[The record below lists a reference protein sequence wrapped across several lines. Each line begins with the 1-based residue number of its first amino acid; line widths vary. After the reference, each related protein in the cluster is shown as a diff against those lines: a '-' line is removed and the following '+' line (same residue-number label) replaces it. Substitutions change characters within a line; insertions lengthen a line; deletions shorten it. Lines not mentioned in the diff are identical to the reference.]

1 MFLSEA
7 SPSKGSTKNP
17 KRVGRGP
24 GSGHGKTACRG
35 EKGQRSRSGH
45 SLMAGFEG
53 GQMPLKRRV
62 PKRGFKNPF
71 RVEYQVVNL
80 ETLARFDAGT
90 ALDPKALRRAGVIAS
105 ADQPV
110 KVLGRGKLDRALD
123 ITADAFSASAREA
136 IEKAGGKAQT
146 RQP

>member
-7 SPSKGSTKNP
+7 SPSKGSTKKP

-24 GSGHGKTACRG
+24 GSGHGKTACKG

-62 PKRGFKNPF
+62 PKRGFKIPS
-71 RVEYQVVNL
+71 RVEFQVVNL
-80 ETLARFDAGT
+80 EALSRFSAGAAVDA
-90 ALDPKALRRAGVIAS
+90 KALHRARLIAS
-105 ADQPV
+105 ADRPV
-110 KVLGRGKLDRALD
+110 KVLGRGAVDRALEV
-123 ITADAFSASAREA
+123 TVDAFSASAREA

>member
-1 MFLSEA
+1 MFLSEI
-7 SPSKGSTKNP
+7 SPAKGSTKNP

-62 PKRGFKNPF
+62 PKRGFKNIF

-80 ETLARFDAGT
+80 ESLARFDAG
-90 ALDPKALRRAGVIAS
+90 AEVDAKALAGARLIAA
-105 ADQPV
+105 ADKPV
-110 KVLGRGKLDRALD
+110 KVLGRGKVGKALQV
-123 ITADAFSASAREA
+123 TVDAYSTTAREA
-136 IEKAGGKAQT
+136 IEKAGGKALV
-146 RQP
+146 RQS

>member
-7 SPSKGSTKNP
+7 SPAKGSTKNP

-71 RVEYQVVNL
+71 RVEFQVVNL
-80 ETLARFDAGT
+80 DTLARFDAGT
-90 ALDPKALRRAGVIAS
+90 ALDPKALCRAGVIAS

-110 KVLGRGKLDRALD
+110 KILGRGKLDRALD

>member
-1 MFLSEA
+1 MFLSEI

-71 RVEYQVVNL
+71 RVEFQVVNL
-80 ETLARFDAGT
+80 EALGRFEAGAEVDA
-90 ALDPKALRRAGVIAS
+90 KALHAARLI
-105 ADQPV
+105 DTPEKPV
-110 KVLGRGKLDRALD
+110 KVLGRGTLGKALQV
-123 ITADAFSASAREA
+123 TVDAYSTSAREA
-136 IEKAGGKAQT
+136 IEKAGGKAQV
-146 RQP
+146 RQS

>member
-1 MFLSEA
+1 MFLSEI
-7 SPSKGSTKNP
+7 SPAKGSKKNP

-35 EKGQRSRSGH
+35 EKGQKSRSGH

-80 ETLARFDAGT
+80 ERLGAFDAG
-90 ALDPKALRRAGVIAS
+90 AAVDAKALHRAGMIAS
-105 ADQPV
+105 ADKPV
-110 KVLGRGKLDRALD
+110 KVLGRGALDRALD
-123 ITADAFSASAREA
+123 VTADAFSASAREA

-146 RQP
+146 RQS